1 MVEMGRTGRD
11 KSNQNS
17 IHHIALS
24 NTLYI
29 PSNSDLVTLLQCDER
44 DLAKSQGELDKQRIK
59 ARLKGRL
66 EAEKEKLKAE
76 IQSKLQEQKVNA
88 QYNHEENMEVIN
100 V

>member
-1 MVEMGRTGRD
+1 M
-11 KSNQNS
+11 
-17 IHHIALS
+17 L
-24 NTLYI
+24 
-29 PSNSDLVTLLQCDER
+29 TLLRAVQCDER

-76 IQSKLQEQKVNA
+76 MQSKLQEQKVNT
-88 QYNHEENMEVIN
+88 QYNHKENMEVIN